1 MQRRCVLTQPS
12 SQAASR
18 GGRRGRRGVGA
29 GATLEAGTG
38 SGGRRASLEAGTGS
52 GGRRAS
58 ARTWN
63 GAHDPAAALHF
74 ASAAPGSRLRRRSTH
89 LGGRDEIGIGM
100 DAEES
105 DLAAPTTK
113 TRFDEDWLS
122 ALRR

>member
-38 SGGRRASLEAGTGS
+38 SGGRRAS
-52 GGRRAS
+52 

-63 GAHDPAAALHF
+63 GAQDPAAALHF